1 MEGSVRSVSKTSV
14 IISYIILISY
24 AIATLFP
31 FTWALLVSLTPI
43 TYTDAQGVEKGI
55 NIFDWP
61 PRIRLFP
68 KPSAFGAPLTFQN
81 YKLIFEVVPLYKR
94 WLMNTIIYAGL
105 LTVGNIIL
113 NSLGGY
119 AFARLNFPLKNFWFT
134 MFLATMM
141 VPGQVTLIPQYN
153 LLVKYGLVNT
163 YTGLFLPKLTNVF
176 GLFLMRQFFLNFPKE
191 LEEAARIDGS
201 GILRTYFKIVLPNAL
216 PALSA
221 LAIYTFLGA
230 WNDFQWPLIIM
241 SNKEMYTLT
250 LGLNFFKTS
259 YYTYWQY
266 MMAASIFMTLP
277 MLIIFLSFQR
287 YFIETGKA
295 VAVKG

>member
-1 MEGSVRSVSKTSV
+1 MPRKKIKISLIVS
-14 IISYIILISY
+14 YLILIAY
-24 AIATLFP
+24 AIATLSP
-31 FTWALLVSLTPI
+31 FTWSLLISMVPI
-43 TYTDAQGVEKGI
+43 TYVDGYGNEKGV
-55 NIFDWP
+55 NIFGWP
-61 PRIRLFP
+61 PNLKLFP
-68 KPSAFGAPLTFQN
+68 KPSAFGVPLTFKN
-81 YKLIFEVVPLYKR
+81 YKLIFEVVPLYKK
-94 WLMNTIIYAGL
+94 WLWNTIVYAGL
-105 LTVGNIIL
+105 LTIGNILL

-134 MFLATMM
+134 MFLATIM

-153 LLVKYGLVNT
+153 LLVKYGLINT
-163 YTGLFLPKLTNVF
+163 YTGLFLPKLTNIF

-201 GILRTYFKIVLPNAL
+201 GILRTYFKIVFPNAL
-216 PALSA
+216 PAVSA

-230 WNDFQWPLIIM
+230 WNDFQWPLIVM
-241 SNKEMYTLT
+241 SRKEMYTLT

-266 MMAASIFMTLP
+266 MMAASIFMTIP
-277 MLIIFLSFQR
+277 MIIIFLSFQKN
-287 YFIETGKA
+287 FIETGKA

>member
-1 MEGSVRSVSKTSV
+1 
-14 IISYIILISY
+14 
-24 AIATLFP
+24 
-31 FTWALLVSLTPI
+31 
-43 TYTDAQGVEKGI
+43 
-55 NIFDWP
+55 
-61 PRIRLFP
+61 
-68 KPSAFGAPLTFQN
+68 
-81 YKLIFEVVPLYKR
+81 
-94 WLMNTIIYAGL
+94 MNTIIYAGL

-191 LEEAARIDGS
+191 LEDAARIDGS

-266 MMAASIFMTLP
+266 MMAASIFMTIP
-277 MLIIFLSFQR
+277 MLIIFLAFQR

>member
-1 MEGSVRSVSKTSV
+1 MTVKKNNFVVT
-14 IISYIILISY
+14 ISYIILIAY

-31 FTWALLVSLTPI
+31 FTWALLVSLAPI
-43 TYTDAQGVEKGI
+43 KFVDSNGNEKGV

-61 PRIRLFP
+61 PRIKLLP
-68 KPSAFGAPLTFQN
+68 KPSAFGAPLSFQN

-94 WLMNTIIYAGL
+94 WLLNTVIYAGL
-105 LTVGNIIL
+105 LTIGNILL

-119 AFARLNFPLKNFWFT
+119 AFARLQFPLKNFWFT

-163 YTGLFLPKLTNVF
+163 YTGLFLPKLTNIF

-201 GILRTYFKIVLPNAL
+201 GILRTYFRIVVPNAL
-216 PALSA
+216 PAVSA

-230 WNDFQWPLIIM
+230 WNDFQWPLIIL

-266 MMAASIFMTLP
+266 MMAASIFMTIP

>member
-1 MEGSVRSVSKTSV
+1 MTVRKNNFVVT
-14 IISYIILISY
+14 ISYIILIAY

-31 FTWALLVSLTPI
+31 FTWALLVSLAPI
-43 TYTDAQGVEKGI
+43 KIVDSNGNEKGV

-61 PRIRLFP
+61 PRIKLLP
-68 KPSAFGAPLTFQN
+68 KPTAFGAPLSFQN

-94 WLMNTIIYAGL
+94 WLLNTVIYAGL
-105 LTVGNIIL
+105 LTIGNILL

-119 AFARLNFPLKNFWFT
+119 AFARLQFPLKNFWFT

-163 YTGLFLPKLTNVF
+163 YTGLFLPKLTNIF

-201 GILRTYFKIVLPNAL
+201 GILRTYFRIVVPNAL
-216 PALSA
+216 PAVSA

-230 WNDFQWPLIIM
+230 WNDFQWPLIIL

-266 MMAASIFMTLP
+266 MMAASIFMTIP